1 MNTSDFLNIVLTLGF
16 IVIVSCIAFVSF
28 YLVQVL
34 KSVKDLADNL
44 DDTTKDVQIIKNKIK
59 MGVLTTLSAI
69 LTALVTGIIKRKR
82 G

>member
-1 MNTSDFLNIVLTLGF
+1 MNTADFLNIVLALGF
-16 IVIVSCIAFVSF
+16 IVIISCVAFVSF

-44 DDTTKDVQIIKNKIK
+44 SDTTKDVLIIKNKIK
-59 MGVLTTLSAI
+59 MGVLTTVSAI
-69 LTALVTGIIKRKR
+69 LTTLITGVIKRKR